1 MELAIDDPIK
11 RAQQHAINPNNFKG
25 SQAPLSNNPGI
36 GTQMANMAKQQLMQE
51 AVTKGTGAL
60 TGAGSSALAGSGMGT
75 AAMTAMPYVG
85 AGLLAGKAF
94 GLFNEGGK
102 VGPLS
107 MKYYTDMY
115 NKYFP
120 TKDMKDMGEPPA
132 FTDRGVVRPN
142 IQPDTG
148 MPTGQ
153 DMRRYSN
160 DLSHQSFKDMYNALQ
175 QATPT
180 RYKSQGGYSGADT
193 LRSYIGR
200 NPEDAR
206 SALLNEYRN
215 RNRVTEEEL
224 ARLTKEHNENEKNKT
239 PFEAINQIFFGNP
252 YPSEEQRQINFDRNF
267 KEEYGDLMSQ
277 LPPQYKSQG
286 GMTEADAR
294 ALMNNQPNPDQLY
307 DEIIMEQVGPLA
319 RPQIRDPYGADRT
332 HSPYEMIRPDN
343 APNT

>member
-153 DMRRYSN
+153 DMQRYSN

-180 RYKSQGGYSGADT
+180 R
-193 LRSYIGR
+193 
-200 NPEDAR
+200 
-206 SALLNEYRN
+206 
-215 RNRVTEEEL
+215 
-224 ARLTKEHNENEKNKT
+224 
-239 PFEAINQIFFGNP
+239 
-252 YPSEEQRQINFDRNF
+252 
-267 KEEYGDLMSQ
+267 
-277 LPPQYKSQG
+277 YKSQG